1 MSNEGLI
8 IYGIA
13 ISLTILSAV
22 VNPGKTWLGIKKGLR
37 SFLKLMPV
45 LIPLFLFVGI
55 LMTLVT
61 PGLISGM
68 LGEESGLLG
77 IGVGLVVGSITFMPP
92 FVAFPLGSDL
102 LESGAA
108 YPQVAGFL
116 VTLMSVGVVYFAA
129 ESIFFSKKSALVRN
143 LVSFIGAIIVV
154 LVVMVV
160 SL

>member
-1 MSNEGLI
+1 
-8 IYGIA
+8 
-13 ISLTILSAV
+13 
-22 VNPGKTWLGIKKGLR
+22 
-37 SFLKLMPV
+37 
-45 LIPLFLFVGI
+45 
-55 LMTLVT
+55 
-61 PGLISGM
+61 
-68 LGEESGLLG
+68 
-77 IGVGLVVGSITFMPP
+77 
-92 FVAFPLGSDL
+92 
-102 LESGAA
+102 ESGAA